1 MIAYDPGERVVFK
14 PCSNK
19 SDGKGVEGEYL
30 MKVSL
35 KYHALGGKIMIIA

>member
-1 MIAYDPGERVVFK
+1 MIAYEPGERVVFK
-14 PCSNK
+14 PCTSR
-19 SDGKGVEGEYL
+19 GEYL